1 MLTTAK
7 VATHLCIIGLG
18 SIVIGFSKPASAQ
31 STTSESFNFEEISIG
46 DERNWNFSSEDEKV
60 SIQDDLKELKE
71 YDISGSEHFD
81 VRLIEERRRRL
92 GIKRWSNRG
101 DRSIYSVGD
110 GLYPYYF
117 RENRIYNRY

>member
-7 VATHLCIIGLG
+7 VATHLCIIALG
-18 SIVIGFSKPASAQ
+18 TIVSFSKTQVHAQ
-31 STTSESFNFEEISIG
+31 STTADSFNFEEISIG
-46 DERNWNFSSEDEKV
+46 DERDWIFSSEYEKV
-60 SIQDDLKELKE
+60 SIQDDLKELSE
-71 YDISGSEHFD
+71 YDISGTEHFD

-117 RENRIYNRY
+117 RENRVYNRY